1 MIYITLASIVYFVEI
16 NKRLQQVERQRI
28 LAEAMTTEAE
38 LRALRAQLNPHF
50 LFNTLHSLMV
60 LVKQNPDVA
69 EEAIEQ
75 LSDMLRYTL
84 RVSRIAAAEGTA
96 LCEELIMVE
105 KYLALESLRL
115 ADRLIVVREIDQDAL
130 QYRVPAL
137 TLQPLV
143 ENAIRYGVSPRAKPT
158 RIRLLA
164 KINED
169 GLALSVSDDGNG
181 TTMQHLERSVGLGLR
196 SVTSRIELWTGGAGE
211 LTVETAPGMGFSVH
225 IRIPSAEHGV

>member
-1 MIYITLASIVYFVEI
+1 MISGNTLWLRFSPYSRQWQAVSGLMIYITLASIVYFVEI

-105 KYLALESLRL
+105 KYLALESLR
-115 ADRLIVVREIDQDAL
+115 A
-130 QYRVPAL
+130 
-137 TLQPLV
+137 
-143 ENAIRYGVSPRAKPT
+143 PRST
-158 RIRLLA
+158 R
-164 KINED
+164 
-169 GLALSVSDDGNG
+169 
-181 TTMQHLERSVGLGLR
+181 
-196 SVTSRIELWTGGAGE
+196 
-211 LTVETAPGMGFSVH
+211 
-225 IRIPSAEHGV
+225 